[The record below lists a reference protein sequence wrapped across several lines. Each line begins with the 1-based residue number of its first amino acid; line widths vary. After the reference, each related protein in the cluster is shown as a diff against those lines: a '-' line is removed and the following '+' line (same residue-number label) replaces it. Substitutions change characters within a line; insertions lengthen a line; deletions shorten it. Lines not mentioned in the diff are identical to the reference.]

1 MSSSLAV
8 LLRLAL
14 LGSFAMFAIAG
25 YFLPV
30 RRGIAVTSRGEGEGL
45 AGGAG

>member
-1 MSSSLAV
+1 M

-14 LGSFAMFAIAG
+14 LVSFAMFAIAG

-30 RRGIAVTSRGEGEGL
+30 RCGIAVTSRGEGEGGL
-45 AGGAG
+45 AGGTG